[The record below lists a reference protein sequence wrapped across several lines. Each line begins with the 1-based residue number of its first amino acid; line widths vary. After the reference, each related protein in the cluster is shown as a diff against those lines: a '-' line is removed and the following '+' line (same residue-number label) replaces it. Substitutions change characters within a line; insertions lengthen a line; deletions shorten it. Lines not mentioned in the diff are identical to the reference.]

1 MHHGNG
7 TQACL
12 ARVLPQVVQYS
23 VSTPLSDGSLRFQ
36 TYHPW
41 LNEEDADNIIFARLA
56 SLSSICAEYCKPF
69 PSALGELIAV
79 HFALRVY

>member
-41 LNEEDADNIIFARLA
+41 LNEEDADNIIFARSA
-56 SLSSICAEYCKPF
+56 SLISLVLNHASLAQVLWVSS
-69 PSALGELIAV
+69 PSYILC
-79 HFALRVY
+79 

>member
-23 VSTPLSDGSLRFQ
+23 VSTPLNEGSLRFQ

-41 LNEEDADNIIFARLA
+41 LDEGDADNIIFGRCA
-56 SLSSICAEYCKPF
+56 SLISIVLIHASLAQALWVSSLHYI
-69 PSALGELIAV
+69 PS
-79 HFALRVY
+79 